1 MFDRAG
7 FLKKLRRGADQHLE
21 IVELAGD
28 KRGILQSR
36 YADGSVEAFLDEI
49 DEAVVR
55 DDLQRELRMLLAEVD
70 ERLADLGI
78 DESARRRDAQPSL
91 QVGVVGAH
99 EIGKVVDL
107 LQDFRGGAVVGMAGF
122 GQRNLARCAM

>member
-1 MFDRAG
+1 
-7 FLKKLRRGADQHLE
+7 
-21 IVELAGD
+21 
-28 KRGILQSR
+28 
-36 YADGSVEAFLDEI
+36 
-49 DEAVVR
+49 
-55 DDLQRELRMLLAEVD
+55 MLLAEVD

-122 GQRNLARCAM
+122 GQRELPGGAVEQQRAELVLEFAHIFRK